1 MAAAAHRAGDFVIDM
16 VTFCLCRCGPSGGT
30 ARSLPRRPLSSRPRR
45 RTNLMPLDTVSAVLC
60 LLLLLLAPLA
70 LCGIALL
77 NTGLGRS
84 RSAAQSLLGAL
95 AIIAVAAIVFCMTGF
110 SFAAYPGNTHYS
122 LDLGSTS
129 WNWIGARPLFLGG
142 LHWTGTPASFAAA
155 LEALAAGFAALIP
168 WGSGADR
175 WRLGSVCLVTAVFA
189 AFAFPVVTHWVWGGG
204 WLATL
209 GTSFHLGAGFIDPG
223 GAATVQALGGLSALA
238 VIWILGPRR
247 TKFSGS
253 SMPRAIPGHHMIY
266 VLLGCLL
273 LLPGWMAFN
282 CLGAILFAGIALPSL
297 VLVVLNTLLSA
308 AAALLAAMLVTGLR
322 FRKPDAS
329 LCANGWVSGLVVS
342 SALAPYASPA
352 EALLAAALA
361 GGALPFLVEW
371 FEVYAHM
378 DDPSGAIAVHGVSGL
393 WGLFALGLLGGF
405 PPGQMLAQL
414 LGIGTLLGL
423 VFPLLYGMHWLLN
436 KALRYRTSAEGER
449 LGMDLHELGAGAYP
463 EFVIYGDEFLP
474 R

>member
-1 MAAAAHRAGDFVIDM
+1 
-16 VTFCLCRCGPSGGT
+16 
-30 ARSLPRRPLSSRPRR
+30 
-45 RTNLMPLDTVSAVLC
+45 MPLDTVSAVLC

-342 SALAPYASPA
+342 SALAPYA
-352 EALLAAALA
+352 
-361 GGALPFLVEW
+361 
-371 FEVYAHM
+371 
-378 DDPSGAIAVHGVSGL
+378 
-393 WGLFALGLLGGF
+393 
-405 PPGQMLAQL
+405 
-414 LGIGTLLGL
+414 
-423 VFPLLYGMHWLLN
+423 
-436 KALRYRTSAEGER
+436 R
-449 LGMDLHELGAGAYP
+449 
-463 EFVIYGDEFLP
+463 LP
-474 R
+474 RRCWLPRSPVVRCRFWSSGSKSTPTWMIPPEPLPSTASRACGASSRWACSAAFRPARCSRNCLASARCWASCSRCSTACTGCSTRRCATAPRPRENVSAWTCTNWAPALIQSL